1 MSYSAVDALF
11 SFQKK
16 YHGISVNLRTPRRR
30 LREFGLRRRNEV
42 YSEHEVWE
50 IIKREIEGP
59 SSLLFLK
66 TEQLYYNEILFQSN
80 VQWQMPHLTNCVTHF
95 SVRVSFKFHIDG
107 RIAHCSQI
115 LPHIC
120 GRTSQQTWYSLVRP
134 RSDSKSTV
142 S

>member
-1 MSYSAVDALF
+1 M
-11 SFQKK
+11 
-16 YHGISVNLRTPRRR
+16 NLRTLEKR

-42 YSEHEVWE
+42 HSEHEVWE

-107 RIAHCSQI
+107 RIAHCSHI
-115 LPHIC
+115 LFRFDI
-120 GRTSQQTWYSLVRP
+120 S
-134 RSDSKSTV
+134 
-142 S
+142 